1 MAALPKEQVIFETKL
16 TYLDSGS
23 TKNEKNGT
31 KLHRLALISP
41 HVSSKRLLLSQFFS
55 LVCFENL
62 FPQFVHS
69 QLQSTDKEGNQ
80 QSCKCLSCQGANPAI
95 IHGRQTGHKHQQLLY
110 MPPHLKEKGK
120 SVPKG
125 NIHVAAIG
133 EICYFT
139 LANLSK
145 ARKLIE
151 SWHPAGGILPE
162 LQILNVQGTA
172 SRLQLLYFISES
184 SCRTVSGLWP
194 WQACGTWEIIL
205 GLLQIQPSTCLHDP
219 PDLAFLVNR

>member
-1 MAALPKEQVIFETKL
+1 M
-16 TYLDSGS
+16 
-23 TKNEKNGT
+23 
-31 KLHRLALISP
+31 
-41 HVSSKRLLLSQFFS
+41 SSKRLLLSQFFS

-62 FPQFVHS
+62 FHNLCIPNYN
-69 QLQSTDKEGNQ
+69 QLTRKETSKAVN
-80 QSCKCLSCQGANPAI
+80 CKCLSCQGANPAI

-219 PDLAFLVNR
+219 PDLAFLVNKVSQHLGQCSGMLRYDI